1 MSDRTASR
9 LTRILAMLPWV
20 IDNPGADVDEVC
32 ERFGYTRKELIRD
45 LDLVFVC
52 GLPGYGPGDLM
63 VAYVEED
70 QVIVD
75 TADYF
80 AKAPR
85 LTAAEGLALLASGM
99 TVMATGQ
106 GTDVLASAID
116 KLGRA
121 LVPEGYEILTVDVSA
136 EHDLGGRLRDAA
148 AEGRVVEIVYTTL
161 SRGDT
166 TTRLIEPWSVFTSL
180 GNWYVSGYC
189 RRSEGERVFR
199 LDRIKQIRETDER
212 FTPPETPPEPEVRY
226 TPSEEDVTALIELS
240 PQAFW
245 VSDYYPVEIVSDTP
259 ELRTVRFS
267 AYDAGVAA
275 QLLVRLGAAARLV
288 EGDEV
293 RAATEDLRS
302 RLLQRY
308 GG

>member
-20 IDNPGADVDEVC
+20 IEHPGATVDEVC
-32 ERFGYTRKELIRD
+32 ERFGYSRKELIKD

-80 AKAPR
+80 ARAPR

-106 GTDVLASAID
+106 GTDVLASAVD
-116 KLGRA
+116 KLANA
-121 LVPEGYEILTVDVSA
+121 LVPDGYEILTVDLSA
-136 EHDLGGRLRDAA
+136 EHDLADRLRTAA
-148 AEGRVVEIVYTTL
+148 ADGRVVEIVYTTL

-166 TTRLIEPWSVFTSL
+166 SVRKIEPWTVFTSL
-180 GNWYVSGYC
+180 GNWYVSAHC
-189 RRSEGERVFR
+189 RASEAERVFR
-199 LDRIKQIRETDER
+199 LDRIQRIADTDER
-212 FTPPETPPEPEVRY
+212 FEPPSSPPEPQVRY
-226 TPSEEDVTALIELS
+226 TPSEEDVTATIRLA
-240 PQAFW
+240 PAAFW
-245 VSDYYPVEIVSDTP
+245 VSDYYPVEIVSEEP
-259 ELRTVRFS
+259 GSRTVRFS
-267 AYDAGVAA
+267 AYDASVAA
-275 QLLVRLGAAARLV
+275 QLLIRLGAHAALL

-293 RAATEDLRS
+293 RAAVDDLRS
-302 RLLQRY
+302 RMLGRY
-308 GG
+308 SA

>member
-20 IDNPGADVDEVC
+20 IEHPGATVDEVC
-32 ERFGYTRKELIRD
+32 ERFGYSRKELIKD

-80 AKAPR
+80 ARAPR

-106 GTDVLASAID
+106 GTDVLASAVD
-116 KLGRA
+116 KLANA
-121 LVPEGYEILTVDVSA
+121 LVPEGYDILTVDLSA
-136 EHDLGGRLRDAA
+136 EHDLADQLRVAA
-148 AEGRVVEIVYTTL
+148 TEGRVVEIVYTTL

-166 TTRLIEPWSVFTSL
+166 STRKIEPWTVFTSL
-180 GNWYVSGYC
+180 GNWYVSAYC
-189 RRSEGERVFR
+189 RQSKGERIFR
-199 LDRIKQIRETDER
+199 LDRIRRVDETAER
-212 FTPPETPPEPEVRY
+212 FEPPPSPPEPQVRY
-226 TPSEEDVTALIELS
+226 TPSEDDVTAIIRLK
-240 PQAFW
+240 PAAFW
-245 VSDYYPVEIVSDTP
+245 VSDYYPVEIVSEDSGG
-259 ELRTVRFS
+259 RTVRFS
-267 AYDAGVAA
+267 AYDASVAA
-275 QLLVRLGAAARLV
+275 QLLIRLGSDAALL

-293 RAATEDLRS
+293 RTATDELRS
-302 RLLQRY
+302 NLLARY
-308 GG
+308 SA

>member
-20 IDNPGADVDEVC
+20 IEHPGATVDEVC
-32 ERFGYTRKELIRD
+32 ERFGYSRKELIKD

-80 AKAPR
+80 ARAPR
-85 LTAAEGLALLASGM
+85 LTAAEGLALLAAGM

-106 GTDVLASAID
+106 GTDVLASAVD
-116 KLGRA
+116 KLATA
-121 LVPEGYEILTVDVSA
+121 LVPDGYEILTVDLSA
-136 EHDLGGRLRDAA
+136 EHDLADRLRSAA

-166 TTRLIEPWSVFTSL
+166 TTRKIEPWTVFTSL
-180 GNWYVSGYC
+180 GNWYVSAHC
-189 RRSEGERVFR
+189 RLSKAERIFR
-199 LDRIKQIRETDER
+199 LDRIQSVTETAER
-212 FTPPETPPEPEVRY
+212 FDPPASPPEPEVRY
-226 TPSEEDVTALIELS
+226 TPSEEDVTAIIRLR
-240 PQAFW
+240 PPAFW
-245 VSDYYPVEIVSDTP
+245 VSDYYPVEIVSEDSDS
-259 ELRTVRFS
+259 RTVRFS
-267 AYDAGVAA
+267 AYDASVAA
-275 QLLVRLGAAARLV
+275 QLLMRLGADATLLD
-288 EGDEV
+288 GDDV
-293 RAATEDLRS
+293 RAAVNDLRS
-302 RLLQRY
+302 RLLHRY
-308 GG
+308 TA

>member
-20 IDNPGADVDEVC
+20 IENPGADVDEVC
-32 ERFGYTRKELIRD
+32 DRFGYTRKELIKD

-70 QVIVD
+70 RVVVD

-106 GTDVLASAID
+106 GTDVLASAVD
-116 KLGRA
+116 KLGKA
-121 LVPEGYEILTVDVSA
+121 LVPDGHEILTVDVSA
-136 EHDLGGRLRDAA
+136 EHDLGGVLRNAA
-148 AEGRVVEIVYTTL
+148 IDGRVVEIVYTTL

-166 TTRLIEPWSVFTSL
+166 TTRLIEPWTVFTSL
-180 GNWYVSGYC
+180 GNWYVSAFC
-189 RRSEGERVFR
+189 RTSGGERIFR
-199 LDRIKQIRETDER
+199 LDRIQRVKETDER
-212 FTPPETPPEPEVRY
+212 FDPPATPPEPEVRY
-226 TPSEEDVTALIELS
+226 TPSEDDVTAIIRLNR
-240 PQAFW
+240 PAFW
-245 VSDYYPVEIVSDTP
+245 VADYYPVEIVSD
-259 ELRTVRFS
+259 EAGSRTVRFS
-267 AYDAGVAA
+267 AYDASVAA
-275 QLLVRLGAAARLV
+275 QLLIRLGADAALI

-293 RAATEDLRS
+293 RSARDDLRS
-302 RLLQRY
+302 RILARY
-308 GG
+308 RA

>member
-20 IDNPGADVDEVC
+20 IANPGADVDEVC
-32 ERFGYTRKELIRD
+32 ERFGYTRKDLIKD

-70 QVIVD
+70 RVVVD

-106 GTDVLASAID
+106 GTDVLAAAVD
-116 KLGRA
+116 KLGKA
-121 LVPEGYEILTVDVSA
+121 LVPDGHEILTVDVSA
-136 EHDLGGRLRDAA
+136 EHDLGGVLRNAA
-148 AEGRVVEIVYTTL
+148 INGRVVEIVYTTL

-166 TTRLIEPWSVFTSL
+166 TTRLIEPWTVFTSL
-180 GNWYVSGYC
+180 GNWYVSAHC
-189 RRSEGERVFR
+189 RRSGGERIFR
-199 LDRIKQIRETDER
+199 LDRIQRVTETDER
-212 FTPPETPPEPEVRY
+212 FDPPATPPEPDVRY
-226 TPSEEDVTALIELS
+226 TPSEDDVTAIIRLS
-240 PQAFW
+240 PPAFW
-245 VSDYYPVEIVSDTP
+245 VADYYPVEIVSDDGAG
-259 ELRTVRFS
+259 RTVRFS
-267 AYDAGVAA
+267 AYDASVAA
-275 QLLVRLGAAARLV
+275 QLLIRLGADATLI

-293 RAATEDLRS
+293 GAATEDLRS
-302 RLLQRY
+302 RMLARY
-308 GG
+308 TA

>member
-20 IDNPGADVDEVC
+20 IEHPGATVDEVC
-32 ERFGYTRKELIRD
+32 ERFGYSRKELIKD

-80 AKAPR
+80 ARAPR

-106 GTDVLASAID
+106 GTDVLASAVD
-116 KLGRA
+116 KLAHA
-121 LVPEGYEILTVDVSA
+121 LVPDGYEILTVDLSA
-136 EHDLGGRLRDAA
+136 EHDLADRLRTAA

-166 TTRLIEPWSVFTSL
+166 ATRKIEPWTVFTSL
-180 GNWYVSGYC
+180 GNWYVSAYC
-189 RRSEGERVFR
+189 RESRGERIFR
-199 LDRIKQIRETDER
+199 LDRIQSVSETAER
-212 FTPPETPPEPEVRY
+212 FEPPASPPEPEVRY
-226 TPSEEDVTALIELS
+226 TPSEEDVAAVIQLK
-240 PQAFW
+240 PPAFW
-245 VSDYYPVEIVSDTP
+245 VSDYYPVEIVEDGTDS
-259 ELRTVRFS
+259 RTVRFS
-267 AYDAGVAA
+267 AYDASVAA
-275 QLLVRLGAAARLV
+275 QLLVRLGANASLL

-293 RAATEDLRS
+293 RQAVEDLRA
-302 RLLQRY
+302 RMLARY
-308 GG
+308 SL

>member
-20 IDNPGADVDEVC
+20 IEHPGATVDEVC
-32 ERFGYTRKELIRD
+32 ERFGYSRKELIKD

-80 AKAPR
+80 ARAPK

-106 GTDVLASAID
+106 GSDVLASAVD
-116 KLGRA
+116 KLAHA
-121 LVPEGYEILTVDVSA
+121 LVPDGYEILTVDFSP
-136 EHDLGGRLRDAA
+136 EHDLADRLRTAA
-148 AEGRVVEIVYTTL
+148 FEGEVVEIVYTTL

-166 TTRLIEPWSVFTSL
+166 STRQIEPWTVFTSL
-180 GNWYVSGYC
+180 GNWYVSAYC
-189 RRSEGERVFR
+189 RVSQGERIFR
-199 LDRIKQIRETDER
+199 LDRIQRVSDTEER
-212 FTPPETPPEPEVRY
+212 FEPPDSPPAPEVRY
-226 TPSEEDVTALIELS
+226 TPSHEDVVAVIRLER
-240 PQAFW
+240 PAFW
-245 VSDYYPVEIVSDTP
+245 VSDYYPVEIVSEDSGS
-259 ELRTVRFS
+259 RTVSFS
-267 AYDAGVAA
+267 AYDATVAA
-275 QLLVRLGAAARLV
+275 QLLIRLGADATLL

-293 RAATEDLRS
+293 RTATDALRS
-302 RLLQRY
+302 RMLARY
-308 GG
+308 SL

>member
-20 IDNPGADVDEVC
+20 IEHPGATVDEVC
-32 ERFGYTRKELIRD
+32 ERFGYSRKELIKD

-80 AKAPR
+80 ARAPR

-106 GTDVLASAID
+106 GTDVLASAVD
-116 KLGRA
+116 KLAHA
-121 LVPEGYEILTVDVSA
+121 LVPDGYEILTVDIST
-136 EHDLGGRLRDAA
+136 EHDLADRLRTAA
-148 AEGRVVEIVYTTL
+148 AEGTVVEIVYTTL

-166 TTRLIEPWSVFTSL
+166 AARKIEPWTVFTSL
-180 GNWYVSGYC
+180 GNWYVSAYC
-189 RRSEGERVFR
+189 RESQGERIFR
-199 LDRIKQIRETDER
+199 LDRIQSVGEMAER
-212 FTPPETPPEPEVRY
+212 FEPPASPPEPQVRY
-226 TPSEEDVTALIELS
+226 TPSEEDVTAVIRLQ
-240 PQAFW
+240 PPAFW
-245 VSDYYPVEIVSDTP
+245 VSDYYPVEIISEDSGG
-259 ELRTVRFS
+259 RTVRFS
-267 AYDAGVAA
+267 AYDATVAA
-275 QLLVRLGAAARLV
+275 QLLIRLGADAALL

-293 RAATEDLRS
+293 RDALGDLRT
-302 RLLQRY
+302 RMLARY
-308 GG
+308 AV

>member
-20 IDNPGADVDEVC
+20 IEHPGATVDEVC
-32 ERFGYTRKELIRD
+32 ERFGYTRKELIKD

-80 AKAPR
+80 ARAPR

-106 GTDVLASAID
+106 GTDVLASAVD
-116 KLGRA
+116 KLANA
-121 LVPEGYEILTVDVSA
+121 LVPDGYEILTVDLSA
-136 EHDLGGRLRDAA
+136 EHDLADRLRVAA

-166 TTRLIEPWSVFTSL
+166 TTRKIEPWTVFTSL
-180 GNWYVSGYC
+180 GNWYVSAYC
-189 RRSEGERVFR
+189 RASEAERIFR
-199 LDRIKQIRETDER
+199 LDRIQRVTETDER
-212 FTPPETPPEPEVRY
+212 FDPPASPPEPEVRY
-226 TPSEEDVTALIELS
+226 TPSEDDVTAVIRLQ
-240 PQAFW
+240 PPAFW
-245 VSDYYPVEIVSDTP
+245 VSDYYPVEIIAEDAES
-259 ELRTVRFS
+259 RTVRFS
-267 AYDAGVAA
+267 AYDASVAA
-275 QLLVRLGAAARLV
+275 QLLIRLGADASLL
-288 EGDEV
+288 EGAEV
-293 RAATEDLRS
+293 RAAVDGLRA
-302 RLLQRY
+302 RMLRRY
-308 GG
+308 SP